1 MNDRITIEV
10 YPDYIATLLIALEQ
24 KADWHVAQDNKEQG
38 DQAIVAWINQ
48 IINDLRE
55 QTEAGQ

>member
-1 MNDRITIEV
+1 MNDRIKIEV
-10 YPDYIATLLIALEQ
+10 YPDYIETILMALEQ
-24 KADWHVAQDNKEQG
+24 KADWHAAQDDGEQG

-55 QTEAGQ
+55 QTEQ